1 MDARRGRILQG
12 RSLAPDPVAARDK
25 LRETR
30 AAAILFARA
39 WGVQGG
45 GGDWPPPARSLRH

>member
-25 LRETR
+25 LRESR
-30 AAAILFARA
+30 SGDFVRQSLGVQGAAAIGR
-39 WGVQGG
+39 
-45 GGDWPPPARSLRH
+45 PPARSLRQ